1 MVSHLLFSLPRDG
14 VAMKWSRRDFV
25 KSSSLAAGVAV
36 TGSTSVLRA
45 EEKASSSAGEK
56 LHAAVTGVNS
66 RGNSHISGLQK
77 DGGVVITHIVDVD
90 ENVGNKVCEKIAKW
104 QSSKPEYV
112 RDYRDLLS
120 NDDVDVMTF
129 ATPNHWHSLQAT
141 ESLLAGKQVYVEKPV
156 SHNVWE
162 GRQIVNAADKT
173 GNLCQCGT
181 QSRSSKSLQD
191 AVAYVHEGNL
201 GAIQYAIG
209 TCYKARMPIG
219 KTEEP
224 LSVPSHIDYDLWCGP
239 AAKVDLY
246 RPKLH
251 YDWHWDFNTGNG
263 DMGNQ
268 GIHQMDIARWFLGE
282 STVSPEVL
290 SVGGRVGYDDAGD
303 TPNTQTVI
311 HKYEKPLIFETR
323 GLPKS
328 IKQRPKWS
336 NGSDMDE
343 YRGSRIGVMVQ
354 CENGYVV
361 IPNYHTAMAYDNS
374 GKQLEKWSQS
384 GDSTARHFK
393 NFLDA
398 VRAGKKRDQLNGD
411 IVEGH
416 LSSAL
421 CHTGAVSH
429 LMGAPASLVD
439 IKAAVAAQG
448 DLFNDSFDRLAAHCE
463 RNQVTIDNGA
473 ITLGAT
479 LSMDRDSEMFTGN
492 GAAGANANHL
502 RRREYREGFV
512 VPEVTV

>member
-1 MVSHLLFSLPRDG
+1 MN
-14 VAMKWSRRDFV
+14 WSRRDFL

-36 TGSTSVLRA
+36 TGTGSVLRTA
-45 EEKASSSAGEK
+45 SAQSKAAGEK
-56 LHAAVTGVNS
+56 LHAAVVGVNS
-66 RGNSHISGLQK
+66 RGNAHIGGIK
-77 DGGVVITHIVDVD
+77 ADGGVTITHIVDVD
-90 ENVGNKVCEKIAKW
+90 EKVGQKTCEKIAKW
-104 QSSKPEYV
+104 QGSKPDFV
-112 RDYRDLLS
+112 VDYRELLS

-162 GRQIVNAADKT
+162 GRQIVNAATKT

-181 QSRSSKSLQD
+181 QSRSSQSLID
-191 AVAYVHEGNL
+191 AVAYVREGNL
-201 GAIQYAIG
+201 GEIQHAIG

-219 KTEEP
+219 KIDEP
-224 LSVPSHIDYDLWCGP
+224 LQIPSHIDYDKWCGP
-239 AAKVDLY
+239 AAKVDLH

-282 STVSPEVL
+282 DAVSPSVL
-290 SVGGRVGYDDAGD
+290 SIGGRVGYDDAGD

-311 HKYEKPLIFETR
+311 HNYEKPLVFETR

-328 IKQRPKWS
+328 IQQRPKWS
-336 NGSDMDE
+336 NGDDMDK
-343 YRGSRIGVMVQ
+343 YRGSRIGVIVQ

-361 IPNYHTAMAYDNS
+361 IPNYYQATAYNND
-374 GKQLEKWSQS
+374 GQKLQFWEQK

-398 VRAGKKRDQLNGD
+398 LRDGKKREQLNGD

-429 LMGAPASLVD
+429 LLGASSSVAD
-439 IKAAVAAQG
+439 IKEAAAAQG
-448 DLFNDSFDRLAAHCE
+448 DLFADSFDRLAAHCE
-463 RNQVTIDNGA
+463 RNQVSINGGE
-473 ITLGAT
+473 ITLGAMLT
-479 LSMDRDSEMFTGN
+479 MDPASEMFTGA
-492 GAAGANANHL
+492 GADSANANHL
-502 RRREYREGFV
+502 RRREYREGYV
-512 VPEVTV
+512 VPEVAV

>member
-1 MVSHLLFSLPRDG
+1 MN
-14 VAMKWSRRDFV
+14 WSRRDFV

-45 EEKASSSAGEK
+45 EEKSSDAAGEK
-56 LHAAVTGVNS
+56 LHAAVCGVNS

-90 ENVGNKVCEKIAKW
+90 ENVGQKTCDKIAKW
-104 QSSKPEYV
+104 QGTKPEFV
-112 RDYRDLLS
+112 VDYRDLFD
-120 NDDVDVMTF
+120 NDSVDVMTF

-181 QSRSSKSLQD
+181 QSRSSQSLID
-191 AVAYVHEGNL
+191 AVAYVQEGNL

-219 KTEEP
+219 KNDEP
-224 LSVPSHIDYDLWCGP
+224 LQIPSHIDYDKWCGP
-239 AAKVDLY
+239 AEKVDLY

-282 STVSPEVL
+282 DTVSPSVL
-290 SVGGRVGYDDAGD
+290 SIGGRVGYEDAAD

-311 HKYEKPLIFETR
+311 HGYEKPLVFETR
-323 GLPKS
+323 GLPSS

-336 NGSDMDE
+336 NGDDMDK
-343 YRGSRIGVMVQ
+343 YRGARIGVIVQ
-354 CENGYVV
+354 CENGYMV
-361 IPNYHTAMAYDNS
+361 IPNYYQATAFNND
-374 GKQLEKWSQS
+374 GKQLEQWTQK

-398 VRAGKKRDQLNGD
+398 LRAGKKRDQLNGD

-429 LMGAPASLVD
+429 LMGAPSSVAD
-439 IKAAVAAQG
+439 IKDVAATQG
-448 DLFNDSFDRLAAHCE
+448 DLFADSFDRLAAHCE
-463 RNQVTIDNGA
+463 RNEVSIDNGE
-473 ITLGAT
+473 ITLGALLT
-479 LSMDRDSEMFTGN
+479 MDRNSEMFTG
-492 GAAGANANHL
+492 GAADAANTNHL
-502 RRREYREGFV
+502 RRREYREGYV
-512 VPEVTV
+512 VPEVTA